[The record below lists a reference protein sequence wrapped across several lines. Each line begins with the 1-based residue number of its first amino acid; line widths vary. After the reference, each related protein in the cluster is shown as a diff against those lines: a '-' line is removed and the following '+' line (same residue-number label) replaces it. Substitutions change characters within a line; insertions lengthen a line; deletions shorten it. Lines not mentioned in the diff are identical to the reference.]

1 MVGSFQTMLVS
12 VDEAIKKV
20 RKGEIVAI
28 TENEGD
34 HSLTSLMIPAEIA
47 DRRKIESLLS
57 WSDILF
63 VSLTPEIIGKL
74 KIPFIY
80 SHNGLREMPIGID
93 AKGKKGA
100 PGEIAETL
108 KIICREDTSPE
119 DIVVPGHVVPVRVS
133 PGGVL
138 EKPGIAEGVSDLS
151 YLAGFKP
158 VSAFVRVEGERSED
172 TVRNFPSVSVTS
184 IIRYR
189 FQSERIVERYV
200 EATLPTKFYGV
211 FKAIGYRSKYGKEY
225 VALVKGDVRAE
236 DVLVR
241 IHSECLTGDV
251 FHSLRCDCG
260 DQLERALKLIDEEG
274 RGILLYMLGHEGR
287 GIGIINKLKAYK
299 LQEEGKD
306 TVDANIE
313 LGFPPDLRSYGIS
326 AQILFDLGVRSIRL
340 MTNNPW
346 KIEELKRYGLKVR
359 RFPLEVEPSEENREY
374 LRVKK
379 EKLGHFISCR
389 F

>member
-1 MVGSFQTMLVS
+1 MLVS
-12 VDEAIKKV
+12 VDDAIK
-20 RKGEIVAI
+20 RIRNREIVAVI
-28 TENEGD
+28 ENED
-34 HSLTSLMIPAEIA
+34 ERSLSALMIPAELA
-47 DRRKIESLLS
+47 DGEKIQSLLARN
-57 WSDILF
+57 DILF
-63 VSLTPEIIGKL
+63 VSLTPEIIGRL
-74 KIPFIY
+74 KIPFVY
-80 SHNGLREMPIGID
+80 SHNGLKELPIGID
-93 AKGKKGA
+93 ARGKKGS
-100 PGEIAETL
+100 PPEIAETL
-108 KIICREDTSPE
+108 NVICMEDTSPE
-119 DIVVPGHVVPVRVS
+119 DIVVPGHVVPIRVS
-133 PGGVL
+133 HGGVL
-138 EKPGIAEGVSDLS
+138 EKPGIPEGVSDLS
-151 YLAGFKP
+151 ALAGFKP
-158 VSAFVRVEGERSED
+158 VSAFIEMEGKKSEEIVRD
-172 TVRNFPSVSVTS
+172 FPTVSVTS

-189 FQSERIVERYV
+189 FRSERIVERYV

-211 FKAIGYRSKYGKEY
+211 FKAIGYRSRYGEEY
-225 VALVKGDVRAE
+225 VALVKGDVGAD

-260 DQLERALKLIDEEG
+260 DQLEKALRLIEEEG

-287 GIGIINKLKAYK
+287 GIGIINKLKAYR

-306 TVDANIE
+306 TVDANLE

-346 KIEELKRYGLKVR
+346 KIEELRRYGLKVKR
-359 RFPLEVEPSEENREY
+359 YPLEVEPSEENREY